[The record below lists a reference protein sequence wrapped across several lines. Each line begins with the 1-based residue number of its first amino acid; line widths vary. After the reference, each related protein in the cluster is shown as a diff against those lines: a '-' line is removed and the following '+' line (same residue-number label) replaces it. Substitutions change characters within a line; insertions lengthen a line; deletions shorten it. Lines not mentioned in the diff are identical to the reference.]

1 MTSEERIR
9 DLELQ
14 NHLLRAEVT
23 RLAKLAGERSKHARR
38 VTRAYNDAILLA
50 GLRAGGQR
58 TSRPHMVEE
67 HGFTQNRWEN
77 ACALLRLARVLTRHR
92 HWRTLDL
99 ERIGSALEDARL
111 VAMEQPTA
119 FRARLNRHA
128 RGATTNGFAL
138 QLPA

>member
-1 MTSEERIR
+1 VTNEERIR

-14 NHLLRAEVT
+14 NHLLRGEVA
-23 RLAKLAGERSKHARR
+23 RLSKLAGERNKHARR

-58 TSRPHMVEE
+58 TSRRYMIDQ

-77 ACALLRLARVLTRHR
+77 ATALLRLARVLSKHR
-92 HWRTLDL
+92 HWRTFDL
-99 ERIGSALEDARL
+99 ERIGSALDDARMAAL
-111 VAMEQPTA
+111 AQPSA

-128 RGATTNGFAL
+128 RGSKMVL
-138 QLPA
+138 